1 MNQIAS
7 RKNENEHVPM
17 FSVVDKNDNTVIFI
31 NGCFWHHHENCR
43 MAVIPKTRTDF
54 WIDKFERNRAN
65 DARNTEILKS
75 MGWISLQYGNVRSVM
90 ILRKQCQKS

>member
-1 MNQIAS
+1 
-7 RKNENEHVPM
+7 M

-75 MGWISLQYGNVRSVM
+75 MGWNVITVWECSLRYDFEKTVSEIVELLYLQR
-90 ILRKQCQKS
+90 